1 MKALRLSGRFAKDLR
16 LMTTRRGWP
25 RERLE
30 RIVDML
36 RAGQR
41 LPPANR
47 DHPLKGEWQGYR
59 DCHIMNDWVLIYRD
73 ADDTIELVRT
83 GTHSDLFG

>member
-1 MKALRLSGRFAKDLR
+1 MKALRLTGSFTKDLR
-16 LMTTRRGWP
+16 SVVRRGWP
-25 RERLE
+25 REKLDRV
-30 RIVDML
+30 VDML
-36 RAGQR
+36 RTGRR

-47 DHPLKGEWQGYR
+47 DHPLKGEWQGFR
-59 DCHIMNDWVLIYRD
+59 DCHIMGDWVLIYRD